1 MELLYLNIWNSIKKF
16 FCYTLG
22 LRKIV
27 SLFIKPWKKYNNI
40 TDIKIDELEKIIN
53 DYNIKLILIDMDG
66 TLKYRK
72 IGITKENIK
81 WVKSA
86 KKLVNIVMITNAS
99 DKLASKEAK
108 KVDIKY
114 LCHARK
120 PSRKGFI
127 RIIKDMNV
135 NKGNVL
141 FIGDALVAD
150 IWGAKRV
157 GISKTILVTD
167 LNVYYDKI

>member
-1 MELLYLNIWNSIKKF
+1 MELLYLNIWNSIKKI

-81 WVKSA
+81 WVKSV
-86 KKLVNIVMITNAS
+86 KKFIDIYMITNAS

-108 KVDIKY
+108 KIDVNY
-114 LCHARK
+114 LYHARK
-120 PSRKGFI
+120 PSKKGFNYI
-127 RIIKDMNV
+127 ANKMNV
-135 NKGNVL
+135 DKDNIL

-157 GISKTILVTD
+157 GINKTILVND